1 MAFWTRVLRGPA
13 VGVTPNLNPSSTPPT
28 VGGGD
33 YTPGDPHGVEMV
45 ASGETETRA
54 LPFPQPS
61 GWDGWPASWSV
72 PQWDFGSR
80 FNELV
85 DVAWTCLDLNA
96 SVLSAMPQAVRHSA
110 SLRAGSRLL
119 CNRSPALGALCAI
132 ACSNAGN
139 GNGHSPVS
147 PDKFARSGMSP

>member
-96 SVLSAMPQAVRHSA
+96 SVLSTMPVYRT
-110 SLRAGSRLL
+110 
-119 CNRSPALGALCAI
+119 
-132 ACSNAGN
+132 
-139 GNGHSPVS
+139 
-147 PDKFARSGMSP
+147 RSGQIIPASSWMTNPDPTIYTSWHEFAKQLFWDYQMGEAFVLPIMRFA